1 MAASAVPMQLEGP
14 ANLPAAA
21 QVFEHFGRSSQR
33 ESGHPTASNVT
44 RTSADP
50 GKTKYLATHS
60 WMLYFLHMNHGAAA
74 WTQSE
79 ETAARVLADRSTT
92 VDRFMLFIP

>member
-1 MAASAVPMQLEGP
+1 MAASTVPKQLEGP

-21 QVFEHFGRSSQR
+21 KVFEHFGRSSQR

-60 WMLYFLHMNHGAAA
+60 WTLYFLHMNHGAAA
-74 WTQSE
+74 W
-79 ETAARVLADRSTT
+79 
-92 VDRFMLFIP
+92 